1 VNAVPIQHTAKDKNM
16 ENVTELGTITHHYW
30 FEGDD
35 YYRVPLIGGF
45 EQFWNGATWV
55 NTTVLTASNFKLAA

>member
-1 VNAVPIQHTAKDKNM
+1 M